1 MLSTYLA
8 SMVCL
13 LTTANQNSAAF
24 IRRVIT
30 EALKMFYAWMRSDWE
45 STERGQKNVLP
56 LKSVLT
62 KLTRA
67 KKKKISEEHYHSSE
81 SNFAWYSADVISR
94 RLLFTILVLC
104 PSTNVNSSCLV
115 DL

>member
-1 MLSTYLA
+1 
-8 SMVCL
+8 MVCL
-13 LTTANQNSAAF
+13 LTTANQNSADL
-24 IRRVIT
+24 IHRVIT

-45 STERGQKNVLP
+45 STERGQKNFLP

-67 KKKKISEEHYHSSE
+67 KKKISEEHYHSSE

-94 RLLFTILVLC
+94 RLPFTILVLC